1 MRIVA
6 IALGGACALLL
17 SLAGSGRS
25 AHADDLPSYF
35 KEIVGAETA
44 SPAEIGTKNILQL
57 NTTMF
62 ELYADAGQVF
72 RKNILAHH
80 PLILGLFSGAGGR
93 FILYRP
99 GMAPIDAPSVPI
111 VYQLLKSV
119 AHSTMALGEVVVPYL
134 NSPGDLTWRSSLAAY
149 RDRMQF
155 ALDGLDATP
164 MRDDWRPNNRN
175 ILQNN
180 IAFMDE
186 CLKTN
191 AISADALQEFAK
203 KQSPL
208 LKKNITWAAET
219 QVAHWMEVIGGWKQ
233 MLGDEWDKTYAASN
247 TIYVARQNNVLFSVL
262 AQFFPPEAINDRLM
276 LIETVSFTTTP
287 EDMLELA
294 HPNHRRPGRRR
305 GVLRRLPSDGLR
317 ADGRRRASSHHRRRR
332 QAQHCGEPAAAG
344 AVRFAP
350 MADADHAGT
359 RRQEPG
365 RPSMSLRPTVE
376 GLTRRV
382 RGQGFVAGL
391 ALLLAVPFTS
401 ATLAQDG
408 IDPVTGFAREPV
420 HVAAWPGG
428 KKVAVSFAL
437 FVEEFGL
444 GQGPVFRPDL
454 AARNPDLVNEA
465 FRQYGIDWGVARVGR
480 LFKELGVP
488 LSVVLNAEFPGAHPS
503 VWKEFRAAQPKAP
516 IIAHGMNNTS
526 HMLPLGRG
534 LPEQKAYI
542 RQTLEMIEGA
552 TGVRPAGWSSPSVY
566 SDGDTMQAI
575 AAEGVAYTLDQM
587 DSDIVSR
594 LKTPDGWVALLPY
607 PVVTVDMGQEL
618 ARTKSPAEIEAL
630 WVDYVLELAN
640 EARADPSREATTV
653 VIGIHPFVVGAP
665 DGAAA
670 LRRVLAR
677 LKMDD
682 AVWLADTDAILAAA
696 VPQ

>member
-1 MRIVA
+1 MNF
-6 IALGGACALLL
+6 G
-17 SLAGSGRS
+17 
-25 AHADDLPSYF
+25 
-35 KEIVGAETA
+35 
-44 SPAEIGTKNILQL
+44 
-57 NTTMF
+57 
-62 ELYADAGQVF
+62 
-72 RKNILAHH
+72 
-80 PLILGLFSGAGGR
+80 
-93 FILYRP
+93 
-99 GMAPIDAPSVPI
+99 
-111 VYQLLKSV
+111 
-119 AHSTMALGEVVVPYL
+119 
-134 NSPGDLTWRSSLAAY
+134 
-149 RDRMQF
+149 
-155 ALDGLDATP
+155 
-164 MRDDWRPNNRN
+164 
-175 ILQNN
+175 
-180 IAFMDE
+180 
-186 CLKTN
+186 
-191 AISADALQEFAK
+191 
-203 KQSPL
+203 
-208 LKKNITWAAET
+208 
-219 QVAHWMEVIGGWKQ
+219 
-233 MLGDEWDKTYAASN
+233 
-247 TIYVARQNNVLFSVL
+247 
-262 AQFFPPEAINDRLM
+262 
-276 LIETVSFTTTP
+276 
-287 EDMLELA
+287 
-294 HPNHRRPGRRR
+294 
-305 GVLRRLPSDGLR
+305 
-317 ADGRRRASSHHRRRR
+317 
-332 QAQHCGEPAAAG
+332 
-344 AVRFAP
+344 
-350 MADADHAGT
+350 
-359 RRQEPG
+359 
-365 RPSMSLRPTVE
+365 PTVE
-376 GLTRRV
+376 VLTRRV
-382 RGQGFVAGL
+382 RGRGFVAGL
-391 ALLLAVPFTS
+391 ALLLAFQLTS

-454 AARNPDLVNEA
+454 AARDPDLVNEA
-465 FRQYGIDWGVARVGR
+465 FRQYGIDWEVARVGR

-488 LSVVLNAEFPGAHPS
+488 LTVVLNAEFPGAHPS

-526 HMLPLGRG
+526 RMLPLGRG

-575 AAEGVAYTLDQM
+575 AAEGIAYTLDQM